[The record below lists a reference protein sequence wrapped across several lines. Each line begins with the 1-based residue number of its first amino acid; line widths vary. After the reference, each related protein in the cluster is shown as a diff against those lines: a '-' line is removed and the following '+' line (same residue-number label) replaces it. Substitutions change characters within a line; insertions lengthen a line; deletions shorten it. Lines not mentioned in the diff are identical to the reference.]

1 MTVENILKQFHDFH
15 NTTDFIREKK
25 KKTFPY
31 SKTLKVLAV
40 LLFPPT

>member
-25 KKTFPY
+25 KKKKNIPI
-31 SKTLKVLAV
+31 
-40 LLFPPT
+40 

>member
-25 KKTFPY
+25 NKNIPI
-31 SKTLKVLAV
+31 
-40 LLFPPT
+40 